1 MVSAPQR
8 VAQVIFATSS
18 SIEEPRAE
26 LPILALIFTK
36 KFRPMIMGSIS
47 GWLILAGIIGVFTA
61 AAVAVE
67 LDNRKAGQEIE
78 DEPEKLALPEGE

>member
-1 MVSAPQR
+1 MSKAWVFIGGA
-8 VAQVIFATSS
+8 
-18 SIEEPRAE
+18 
-26 LPILALIFTK
+26 
-36 KFRPMIMGSIS
+36 
-47 GWLILAGIIGVFTA
+47 LAGILGVFTA